1 MAKKTQ
7 IYWITLLQ
15 AIGIIIVVIY
25 HIQLIDKATG
35 ANHTFCSMI
44 SHPLIPIMMPLI
56 FFISGGLLY
65 ISRIQNKY
73 SIFALYKDKFI
84 RLLLPFAF
92 FITFY
97 FLLKAALNGLVKT
110 PVDISIN
117 FYIES
122 FYLFYK
128 HPSGHLWYLA
138 TLMTLMLFYPV
149 YVFACRNKFAIFSL
163 LAFAF
168 IMYYCDLH
176 VFFAHNYFNLANLNK
191 YFIYFYLGIVF
202 FRYKIYQYLNNAVC
216 CIILPLAYVCLLYF
230 KVDLITSVVGIFAA
244 TSLAITLCKSKRF
257 SLSII
262 GNHIY
267 QIYLLSFAFQA
278 MVELLL
284 WKRLFYN
291 EDLFYLFYVINLLS
305 GLFLPIAVV
314 MIVKKCPYR
323 FVRLCFGLK

>member
-1 MAKKTQ
+1 MGKTQ
-7 IYWITLLQ
+7 NIHWLSVLRAINITL
-15 AIGIIIVVIY
+15 VVMY
-25 HIQLIDKATG
+25 HINLIDLTTG
-35 ANHTFCSMI
+35 TNHTFCTMVAYPFNSI
-44 SHPLIPIMMPLI
+44 RMPLFI
-56 FFISGGLLY
+56 FVSGALLY
-65 ISRIQNKY
+65 ISRIEKKWKTFN
-73 SIFALYKDKFI
+73 LYKDKMVRI
-84 RLLLPFAF
+84 LLPFAF
-92 FITFY
+92 FVTFY

-110 PVDISIN
+110 PVDVSIN

-149 YVFACRNKFAIFSL
+149 YVFACRNKFAMFSL